1 MIARPRLSLNPQPG
15 ARDPSLPVLFGP
27 AAAPCYNQRQIWQKV
42 RAMQLLWHII
52 KKSVTDLWDEMLLL
66 VLFNLIWVIGAALL
80 IPLPLVTFGL
90 VFIAHDV
97 AAGRGIKFGQFWG
110 YARRYWKAA
119 YIWGIFNGVVL
130 GVFWFN
136 VVFYGGLTAAWAALA
151 QAVFLALT
159 TLWLVWQLVV
169 VTLYPRLVEPRFK
182 LAGRNAVILIGK
194 NPVIVLLVMLV
205 IALLLAATAF
215 APALGLGVT
224 VSLLVLLLTNTV
236 DLLLKKELLPPEDK
250 L

>member
-1 MIARPRLSLNPQPG
+1 
-15 ARDPSLPVLFGP
+15 
-27 AAAPCYNQRQIWQKV
+27 
-42 RAMQLLWHII
+42 MQLLWHII

-66 VLFNLIWVIGAALL
+66 VLFNVIWVIGAALL

-97 AAGRGIKFGQFWG
+97 AAGRGIKFGRFWG

-119 YIWGIFNGVVL
+119 YIWGLFNGAVL
-130 GVFWFN
+130 GVFAFN
-136 VVFYGGLTAAWAALA
+136 IAFYGGLAASWATLA

-159 TLWLVWQLVV
+159 MLWLVWQLVV

-182 LAGRNAVILIGK
+182 LAGQNAAILIGK
-194 NPVIVLLVMLV
+194 NPVIVLLVTLV
-205 IALLLAATAF
+205 VAVLLVVTAF

-224 VSLLVLLLTNTV
+224 VSLIVLLVTNTV
-236 DLLLKKELLPPEDK
+236 DMLLKKELPPPENK